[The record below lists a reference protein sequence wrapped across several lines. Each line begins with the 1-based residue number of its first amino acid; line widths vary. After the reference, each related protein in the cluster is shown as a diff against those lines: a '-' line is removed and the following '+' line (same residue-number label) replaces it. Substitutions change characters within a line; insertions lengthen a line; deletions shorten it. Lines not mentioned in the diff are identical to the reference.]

1 MRFCIA
7 LLVSK
12 LYLFFT
18 ETIGHKKSDRVGL
31 LAAKICPDFLY
42 KIAKPKLV
50 VMITGTNG
58 KTTTTHFISNLL
70 QNVGYNLEYSS
81 GGANFLPGH
90 IRTFINS
97 VNIFNK
103 SKRDAVVVEC
113 DELYLV
119 QSLPAIKPNYLVVTN
134 LCRDSIRRN
143 AYSDYMFERLNEGIY
158 KYKDV
163 TLILNANDPISSNLG
178 QDSKRIFVGANK
190 IYDHSAFAGIASEF
204 LTCPKCNN
212 VVEYEFRH
220 YRHIGKFKC
229 PKCGYKNHD
238 SKYTWEAIDGDNLVL
253 NKEKYHIISND
264 VFNIYN
270 EILAISLLKELNIS
284 DKKINEAL
292 KKVNVT
298 KSREDSEVYKGINI
312 YRRCAKGQNGTAPSI
327 IFESISKNKN
337 NKEIILTIDAE
348 IAFNGHATMS
358 WLYDNDFEILNDKTF
373 KKIILTGD
381 NTLDYK
387 LRLLLAGVPEERII
401 ICEDI
406 KESHK
411 FLTLDDSDI
420 YIIFDVD
427 NAHDAVEIAD
437 NIKKRLDDER

>member
-298 KSREDSEVYKGINI
+298 
-312 YRRCAKGQNGTAPSI
+312 
-327 IFESISKNKN
+327 
-337 NKEIILTIDAE
+337 
-348 IAFNGHATMS
+348 
-358 WLYDNDFEILNDKTF
+358 
-373 KKIILTGD
+373 
-381 NTLDYK
+381 
-387 LRLLLAGVPEERII
+387 
-401 ICEDI
+401 
-406 KESHK
+406 
-411 FLTLDDSDI
+411 
-420 YIIFDVD
+420 
-427 NAHDAVEIAD
+427 
-437 NIKKRLDDER
+437 